1 MSNIVFAVQEDT
13 RKNLLPALDFGNIEY
28 ILDSRDQITFDA
40 VPWVRRIATA
50 LRGYTE
56 EDYIL
61 AIGDPAAIGIAC
73 AVAAQ
78 RTGGRFK
85 MLKWDRQEQR
95 YYPIAVDISRG
106 HSSSPK

>member
-1 MSNIVFAVQEDT
+1 MSNIVFAVQEDP
-13 RKNLLPALDFGNIEY
+13 RKNLLPALDFGDVEY
-28 ILDSRDQITFDA
+28 ILDHRDQITFDS

-50 LRGYTE
+50 LRKYTE

-73 AVAAQ
+73 SVAAQ
-78 RTGGRFK
+78 RTGGRYK

-95 YYPIAVDISRG
+95 YFPITIDISREQ
-106 HSSSPK
+106 SSTPK

>member
-1 MSNIVFAVQEDT
+1 MSMVFAVQEDT
-13 RKNLLPALDFGNIEY
+13 RKNLLPALDFGSIEY
-28 ILDSRDQITFDA
+28 LLDSRDQITFDS

-73 AVAAQ
+73 SVAAQ
-78 RTGGRFK
+78 RTGGRYK

-95 YYPIAVDISRG
+95 YYPITVDISRER
-106 HSSSPK
+106 SSSSK